1 MPTFDLKNKTILVTG
16 GGRGIG
22 REVVCKLAGLGAQ
35 IIIVGRN
42 QKDLDQVA
50 LAHPNQIIG
59 MQADLSNPDEVDRI
73 ISQINKSH
81 NDLSVLI
88 NNAGIQFEVDYLS
101 EGPQKHI
108 TGVRTEIGLNINAVS
123 SLTIG
128 LLPTLKAQEQAVV
141 VNISSGFAIAPNEKL
156 PVYSATKAYVS
167 SFSTG
172 LRYQCQ
178 TTAPQI
184 QILDAILDL
193 VETDMTRDTNTG
205 GMNPQDAAAAIVG
218 GIQSGKSK
226 VWVGRTKFLRVINLI
241 CPPLARKILRSS

>member
-1 MPTFDLKNKTILVTG
+1 MSTFELKNQKILVTG

-22 REVVCKLAGLGAQ
+22 REIVRKLAEHGAQ

-50 LAHPNQIIG
+50 LDHPNQIIG
-59 MQADLSNPDEVDRI
+59 LQADLSNHDGVDHI
-73 ISQINKSH
+73 IAQINKSH
-81 NDLSVLI
+81 TDLSVLV

-101 EGPQKHI
+101 DGAPEHI
-108 TGVRTEIGLNINAVS
+108 QGVRTEIGLNIDALS

-128 LLPTLKAQEQAVV
+128 LLPTLKAQTQAVV
-141 VNISSGFAIAPNEKL
+141 VNISSGFAIAPHEKL

-178 TTAPQI
+178 TAAPQV

-205 GMNPQDAAAAIVG
+205 GMSPQDAATAIVD

-226 VWVGRTKFLRVINLI
+226 VWVGRTKFLRIINLI
-241 CPPLARKILRSS
+241 CPPLARKILRNS